1 VATVFSV
8 CNKFEAQVS
17 YRILAPALWFLPFL
31 GLAGCRAEAPRRLA
45 QVRDSA
51 GVQIVENSDY
61 SWPNGQGWRLSDEP
75 LLDIGVLEGDSSYQL
90 YQVIGSQ
97 RLSDGRIVI
106 ANAGSSE
113 LRFYDADGQHL
124 ISAGREGGGPGEFGS
139 MRMLGSMTGDSLL
152 VYDWRNQRASIF
164 DAGGTLARTAQ
175 LQFLTEL
182 GGFPMMVAPLDD
194 GSLLVGVRTY
204 FGSGEE
210 RSGLSRDNMVFV
222 RCDPDGSLADTLAV
236 LPGGELNTFSD
247 ANTVLV
253 GDRPFGHYPSH
264 AASAD
269 GFYYG
274 SSDRYEIQ
282 YYSETGKLQRSVRRP
297 VPNLEVTDA
306 DIASYKREGL
316 ENARDDAQRQIIER
330 LLADDPFPQSF
341 PAYGNFLLDAD
352 GNLWVAVYRRPGDD
366 QPRWTVF
373 DPSGQMLGV
382 VSVPERFTIHQIGS
396 DFVLGR
402 WQDELDVE
410 HVQLYE
416 LLKRD

>member
-1 VATVFSV
+1 M
-8 CNKFEAQVS
+8 S
-17 YRILAPALWFLPFL
+17 YRTFGLTLCFLLFLA
-31 GLAGCRAEAPRRLA
+31 LAGCRAEAPRRLA

-51 GVQIVENSDY
+51 GVEIVENSDY
-61 SWPNGQGWRLSDEP
+61 SWPNGQNWRLSDQP

-90 YQVIGSQ
+90 YQVIGSR
-97 RLSDGRIVI
+97 RLSDGRIVV

-113 LRFYDADGQHL
+113 LRFYDANGQHL
-124 ISAGREGGGPGEFGS
+124 LSTGREGGGPGEFGS
-139 MRMLGSMTGDSLL
+139 MMMLASMTGDSLL
-152 VYDWRNQRASIF
+152 VYDWRNQRLSIF

-182 GGFPMMVAPLDD
+182 GGFPMIVAPLDD
-194 GSLLVGVRTY
+194 TSLFVGVRTG
-204 FGSGEE
+204 FGSGEM

-236 LPGGELNTFSD
+236 LPGGERNTLFD
-247 ANTVLV
+247 ANMVLV
-253 GDRPFGHYPSH
+253 GDRPFGRYPAH

-274 SSDRYEIQ
+274 SSDCYEIQ

-297 VPNLEVTDA
+297 IPNLEVTDT
-306 DIASYKREGL
+306 DIESYKRERL
-316 ENARDDAQRQIIER
+316 ENAQDDAQRQIIER
-330 LLADDPFPQSF
+330 LLAGDPFPQSF
-341 PAYGNFLLDAD
+341 PAYGSVLVDAE

-373 DPSGQMLGV
+373 DPSGQMLGT
-382 VSVPERFTIHQIGS
+382 VSVPERFTVHQIGS

-416 LLKRD
+416 LLKRG